1 MMRLKLAPAVTLSI
15 CALALACARDPV
27 AAAETEPLP
36 PCPALRV
43 ALETPIDSASAKVGD
58 IFRFRTLDTVSL
70 PDGPQVPAG
79 RPGYGLVAGVVSAGA
94 HGKTGALVLEARY
107 LKLSDGTRLDVSLGT
122 GATESH
128 GANAG
133 VPSLLSAVPIPGIG
147 IAAGAFNYFTPGK
160 NIRIPVASRF
170 EVIPVGP
177 LDDLKQHCA
186 R

>member
-1 MMRLKLAPAVTLSI
+1 MRLVTAWAVAFGI
-15 CALALACARDPV
+15 CALALACAPSR
-27 AAAETEPLP
+27 ATAAETEPLP

-43 ALETPIDSASAKVGD
+43 ALETPIDSATAKVGD
-58 IFRFRTLDTVSL
+58 VFRFRTLDTVWL
-70 PDGPQVPAG
+70 PEGPRVPAG

-107 LKLSDGTRLDVSLGT
+107 LKLADGTRLDVSLGT

-133 VPSLLSAVPIPGIG
+133 VPSVVSAVPIPGIG

-160 NIRIPVASRF
+160 NIQIPVASRF
-170 EVIPVGP
+170 EVIPVGR
-177 LDDLKQHCA
+177 LEDLKQHCA